1 MELWIGAFNL
11 GLLYAFLAIGTLIT
25 GRILKFNDIT
35 VDGSFTTGAAVS
47 AILIANG
54 WDPFLSLAIASMV
67 GAIAGAITGVI
78 HTSLKVDSLLA
89 GILVMIALYSIN
101 LHIMGRSNIPLINAK
116 TVFTSIDTLNPGLP
130 TELWL
135 AIALLAISVVLWL
148 LVSLFFKT
156 DLGITVQSAGDNKI
170 MTSAS
175 GVNVNKI
182 TIFGVMFANAFVGFS
197 GGLIAQYQG
206 FADIGMGI
214 GSLIIGLAS
223 VIIGE
228 TIFRSRNI
236 FVMIGSAF
244 IGSII
249 YRYMIAFA
257 LWVGMNP
264 IDLKLITAFFVLLT
278 LIVTKITKKSE
289 NPSHNLIK
297 YKIKKNKGKLIAL
310 LICLLLIPVLWFVS
324 SNFMEDTGSKS
335 VTDNMPKK
343 YKIGVIQLS
352 DNSLLNITRDAF
364 YAEMKRMGILDSCE
378 ILFQDANGD
387 VQLANQIIA
396 NFQVKKVDAIISF
409 STPTTQAAMGR
420 VKDTPIIFGTVAN
433 PFLIKAG
440 TSDSVHLPN
449 VTGTYGAVDMKTLLN
464 MVCSLY
470 NRKIRI
476 GAIWDPGHANAVYN
490 VENLR
495 KAIAERNDVVM
506 EGVTIT
512 GSADVQE
519 AAETICNKKLDAIVL
534 PPDNIVYNAIESVI
548 KVADKYHIPVFSAE
562 ASALKRGVS
571 GTYGYDYTE
580 SGIKVAHILK
590 KVLRGTSPK
599 DIPFEE
605 YKLSY
610 YGFNKQRLAKF
621 GLKIPPKYEKLMRR
635 YVDEKGEYI
644 EIIPTIGMVQFSVE
658 PMVEFCKVGIFDA
671 MAERGFVEGA
681 NFKILYKNAN
691 GDFNMISQIMQDLN
705 RRGVDIIVPLSTPVV
720 QGAIQAGGGNS
731 KTKVVYT
738 YTYNPFAIGA
748 AKTTTDHLPWATG
761 SACPPKLDVIFNTF
775 KKAFPNIKRYGVVY
789 NSSEANSNSVMIKM
803 REEAKRI
810 NVELI
815 EMTATSSAEVMD
827 AANALANK
835 KVQLFIAP
843 GDNTVNLSI
852 DAYAKVA
859 KKFKVPLLSFDT
871 DHASGGYA
879 VLACGSSYYQT
890 GYEAG
895 DYIVRVLLG
904 EDPAKMPV
912 IMTQK
917 MDLIINDSLAKAC
930 GIKINKSVY
939 KDATKVVKAIKAT
952 KAIKKKVVTKYKRK
966 MALLLFNENPV
977 LFETRDGIK
986 SYLKKTGILEK
997 NKIKLVEFNAQGEF
1011 AIAQSITQKL
1021 IEDKYDYILTCSTP
1035 VLQVVSNFNKTIPHI
1050 FGAVTD
1056 PYRMGVAKSST
1067 DHQANLT
1074 GVATFQPME
1083 QIVLLVKEM
1092 FPKARRIGIVYN
1104 SAEASSEACMGKLR
1118 IAAKKHGFILKE
1130 KTITA
1135 TGEVLEAVNSLIS
1148 DGIDVFITAGDNSVK
1163 QALSAVIKVAD
1174 RNSIPCFTENPY
1186 EVKNGITAA
1195 LGANYFQVGLKV
1207 GEQAEKV
1214 INGVKPKHIPINNY
1228 CPNAVGMN
1236 LKLIQKYKGKMPSEQ
1251 KCKAALVLVK

>member
-54 WDPFLSLAIASMV
+54 WDPFLSLAIASLV
-67 GAIAGAITGVI
+67 GALAGAITGVI

-130 TELWL
+130 TEVWL
-135 AIALLAISVVLWL
+135 AIALLVVSTVLWL

-236 FVMIGSAF
+236 FVMIASAF
-244 IGSII
+244 LGSII

-278 LIVTKITKKSE
+278 LIVTKVTKKSE

-297 YKIKKNKGKLIAL
+297 YRLKRYRKFLITL
-310 LICLLLIPVLWFVS
+310 LLCLLAIPVIWFIS
-324 SNFMEDTGSKS
+324 SKVMKN
-335 VTDNMPKK
+335 TDSTAVADNTPKK
-343 YKIGVIQLS
+343 YVIGVIQLS

-364 YAEMKRMGILDSCE
+364 YAEMKRMGLLDSCE
-378 ILFQDANGD
+378 IMYQDANGD

-396 NFQVKKVDAIISF
+396 NFQMKKVNAIISF

-420 VKDTPIIFGTVAN
+420 VKDIPIIFGTVAN

-449 VTGTYGAVDMKTLLN
+449 VTGTYGAVNMKTLLN

-476 GAIWDPGHANAVYN
+476 GAIWDPGHANSVYN

-512 GSADVQE
+512 GSADVKE
-519 AAETICNKKLDAIVL
+519 AAETICSKKLDAVLL

-548 KVADKYHIPVFSAE
+548 QVADKYKIPVFSAE
-562 ASALKRGVS
+562 ASALERGVS
-571 GTYGYDYTE
+571 GTFGYDYTE
-580 SGIKVAHILK
+580 SGIKVAHLLK
-590 KVLRGTSPK
+590 KVLYGANPN
-599 DIPFEE
+599 DLPFEE

-610 YGFNKQRLAKF
+610 YGFNKQKLAKF
-621 GLKIPPKYEKLMRR
+621 GLKIPPKYEKLMKR
-635 YVDEKGEYI
+635 YVDEDGKYI
-644 EIIPTIGMVQFSVE
+644 QIVPTIGMVQFAVE
-658 PMVEFCKVGIFDA
+658 PMVEFCKVGIFDG
-671 MAERGFVEGA
+671 MADRGFVEGA

-691 GDFNMISQIMQDLN
+691 CDFNMISQIMQDLN

-720 QGAIQAGGGNS
+720 QGAIQAGGGDS
-731 KTKVVYT
+731 KTKVIYT

-748 AKTTTDHLPWATG
+748 AKTITDHLPWATG
-761 SACPPKLDVIFNTF
+761 SACPPRLDVIFANF

-789 NSSEANSNSVMIKM
+789 NSSEANSVSVLKKM
-803 REEAKRI
+803 REESKKI
-810 NVELI
+810 GVELV
-815 EMTATSSAEVMD
+815 EMPATSSAEVMD
-827 AANALANK
+827 AANALVNK

-852 DAYAKVA
+852 DVYAKVA
-859 KKFKVPLLSFDT
+859 KKAGIPLLSFDT
-871 DHASGGYA
+871 DHATSGYA
-879 VLACGSSYYQT
+879 VLGCGSSYYQT

-912 IMTQK
+912 IMTKK
-917 MDLIINDSLAKAC
+917 MDLVVNDSLAKAT
-930 GIKINKSVY
+930 GIKINKSIY
-939 KDATKVVKAIKAT
+939 KDATQIVYAKTKV
-952 KAIKKKVVTKYKRK
+952 KKKKR
-966 MALLLFNENPV
+966 
-977 LFETRDGIK
+977 
-986 SYLKKTGILEK
+986 
-997 NKIKLVEFNAQGEF
+997 
-1011 AIAQSITQKL
+1011 
-1021 IEDKYDYILTCSTP
+1021 
-1035 VLQVVSNFNKTIPHI
+1035 
-1050 FGAVTD
+1050 
-1056 PYRMGVAKSST
+1056 
-1067 DHQANLT
+1067 
-1074 GVATFQPME
+1074 
-1083 QIVLLVKEM
+1083 
-1092 FPKARRIGIVYN
+1092 
-1104 SAEASSEACMGKLR
+1104 
-1118 IAAKKHGFILKE
+1118 
-1130 KTITA
+1130 
-1135 TGEVLEAVNSLIS
+1135 
-1148 DGIDVFITAGDNSVK
+1148 
-1163 QALSAVIKVAD
+1163 
-1174 RNSIPCFTENPY
+1174 
-1186 EVKNGITAA
+1186 
-1195 LGANYFQVGLKV
+1195 
-1207 GEQAEKV
+1207 
-1214 INGVKPKHIPINNY
+1214 
-1228 CPNAVGMN
+1228 
-1236 LKLIQKYKGKMPSEQ
+1236 
-1251 KCKAALVLVK
+1251 

>member
-54 WDPFLSLAIASMV
+54 WDPFLSLAIASLI
-67 GAIAGAITGVI
+67 GALAGAATGII

-89 GILVMIALYSIN
+89 GILVMIALYSVN
-101 LHIMGRSNIPLINAK
+101 LHIMGRSNIPLINSK
-116 TVFTSIDTLNPGLP
+116 TVFTSINAINPGLP
-130 TELWL
+130 NEVWL
-135 AIALLAISVVLWL
+135 AISLLIISAVLWL
-148 LVSLFFKT
+148 LVSAFFKT
-156 DLGITVQSAGDNKI
+156 DLGMTIQSAGDNSI

-214 GSLIIGLAS
+214 GSLVIGLAS

-244 IGSII
+244 LGSII

-264 IDLKLITAFFVLLT
+264 IDLKIITAFFVLLT
-278 LIVTKITKKSE
+278 LIVTKFTKKSE
-289 NPSHNLIK
+289 QPNQNLLK
-297 YKIKKNKGKLIAL
+297 YKIKKYKKWLLAL
-310 LICLLLIPVLWFVS
+310 LILLILTPIALFINS
-324 SNFMEDTGSKS
+324 KFIGKTGSES
-335 VTDNMPKK
+335 TADHTPKK

-364 YAEMKRMGILDSCE
+364 YTEMKRLHLLDSCE
-378 ILFQDANGD
+378 ILYQDANGD

-396 NFQVKKVDAIISF
+396 NFQMKKVNAIISF

-420 VKDTPIIFGTVAN
+420 VKDIPIIFGTVAN

-476 GAIWDPGHANAVYN
+476 GALWDPGHANAVYN
-490 VENLR
+490 VECLK
-495 KAIAERNDVVM
+495 KAISERKDVVL

-512 GSADVQE
+512 GSAEVQE
-519 AAETICNKKLDAIVL
+519 AAETICSKKLDAIVL

-571 GTYGYDYTE
+571 GTYGFDYTE
-580 SGIKVAHILK
+580 SGIKVAHLLK
-590 KVLRGTSPK
+590 KVLYGANPK
-599 DIPFEE
+599 NIPFEE

-610 YGFNKQRLAKF
+610 YGFNKQKLLKF
-621 GLKIPPKYEKLMRR
+621 GLKIPEKYEKLTRR
-635 YVDEKGEYI
+635 YVDENGKYV

-671 MAERGFVEGA
+671 MAERGFVEGQ
-681 NFKILYKNAN
+681 NFKIIYKNAN

-731 KTKVVYT
+731 KTKVIYT

-748 AKTTTDHLPWATG
+748 AKTPTDHLPWATG
-761 SACPPKLDVIFNTF
+761 SACPPRLDVIFANF

-789 NSSEANSNSVMIKM
+789 NSSEANSVTVIQKM
-803 REEAKRI
+803 REEAKKI
-810 NVELI
+810 GVELI
-815 EMTATSSAEVMD
+815 EMVATSSAEVMD

-835 KVQLFIAP
+835 KAELFIAP

-859 KKFKVPLLSFDT
+859 KKSKVPLVSFDT
-871 DHASGGYA
+871 DHATSGYA
-879 VLACGSSYYQT
+879 ELACGSSYYQT
-890 GYEAG
+890 GFEAG
-895 DYIVRVLLG
+895 EYIVRVLLG
-904 EDPAKMPV
+904 EDPAKLPV

-917 MDLIINDSLAKAC
+917 MDLIINDSLSQAI
-930 GIKINKSVY
+930 GIKIDKSIY
-939 KDATKVVKAIKAT
+939 KDATKVVQSSKK
-952 KAIKKKVVTKYKRK
+952 KKIKK
-966 MALLLFNENPV
+966 
-977 LFETRDGIK
+977 
-986 SYLKKTGILEK
+986 
-997 NKIKLVEFNAQGEF
+997 
-1011 AIAQSITQKL
+1011 
-1021 IEDKYDYILTCSTP
+1021 
-1035 VLQVVSNFNKTIPHI
+1035 
-1050 FGAVTD
+1050 
-1056 PYRMGVAKSST
+1056 
-1067 DHQANLT
+1067 
-1074 GVATFQPME
+1074 
-1083 QIVLLVKEM
+1083 
-1092 FPKARRIGIVYN
+1092 
-1104 SAEASSEACMGKLR
+1104 
-1118 IAAKKHGFILKE
+1118 
-1130 KTITA
+1130 
-1135 TGEVLEAVNSLIS
+1135 
-1148 DGIDVFITAGDNSVK
+1148 
-1163 QALSAVIKVAD
+1163 
-1174 RNSIPCFTENPY
+1174 
-1186 EVKNGITAA
+1186 
-1195 LGANYFQVGLKV
+1195 
-1207 GEQAEKV
+1207 
-1214 INGVKPKHIPINNY
+1214 
-1228 CPNAVGMN
+1228 
-1236 LKLIQKYKGKMPSEQ
+1236 
-1251 KCKAALVLVK
+1251 